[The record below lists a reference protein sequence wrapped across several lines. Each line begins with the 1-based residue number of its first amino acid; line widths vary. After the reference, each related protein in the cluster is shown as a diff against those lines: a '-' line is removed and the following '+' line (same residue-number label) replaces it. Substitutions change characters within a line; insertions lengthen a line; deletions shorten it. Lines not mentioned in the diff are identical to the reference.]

1 MSKTQT
7 APAMYD
13 IVVPCN
19 TLAGFNDD
27 HEFIVVKSDAKAV
40 TVKDF
45 FSGKRHTATPSAFR
59 SIRTGDAMEVS
70 FANMF

>member
-1 MSKTQT
+1 MSKTLNL
-7 APAMYD
+7 PDVYD

-19 TLAGFNDD
+19 VLAGFKDD
-27 HEFIVVKSDAKAV
+27 HEFIVVRADAKTV

-45 FSGKRHTATPSAFR
+45 FSGKRHTAAPSAFR
-59 SIRTGDAMEVS
+59 SIRSGDAMEVS